1 MLNTN
6 NKKPIKIAIMEA
18 SSQNRAILEFFFS
31 NSGKSVFKESSLE
44 DSSAVII
51 DYDFPGAKASW
62 EQIYNNSQ
70 KPGIILS
77 ISEVEIP
84 GAIWIAKPLTTQ
96 ALIEAG
102 HKIKEIIEN
111 KVPMATP
118 AEPKQAAETITIT
131 RHNEPE
137 LEPDKALPESESA
150 ESKPLDTE
158 SPVDD
163 TADDDLFS
171 METLSNIDAIP
182 QVSLNDVAE
191 TETEK
196 EGQLTPVT
204 DDELDISTVT
214 ISDDASARLDFS
226 ELEPAEPVLAES
238 SAAMQASSVKNVD
251 HTSTTQINHAIPS
264 VSDFAGNTNF
274 LELDDNTFDE
284 NTAENNI
291 SNSDH
296 QTKKGTDDATEIAVP
311 ASDTSETP
319 EQDIDDEE
327 IDALLESLISGGKA
341 KQLDAQVDKITTD
354 YLVDNMPADDT
365 ASNNHS
371 NTGTTPL
378 EPNKEPL
385 LETDLFDFDAISTDL
400 THTEPS
406 QSKENIEVKDD
417 LASLST
423 SELSATVE
431 KTDIEETTAVT
442 DKTPV
447 EDTDLFDLE
456 IDSLTTQDDKP
467 HHENVDEAHM
477 FSGDLESSDLII
489 EENSSMIFED
499 LKDTP
504 QESDD
509 LILDDILVSTESIVT
524 ETVETDLDNDFQELD
539 PAGLSS
545 ETPAEKT
552 LTAEEE
558 LQALLEEI
566 RKEAESAQT
575 PGSISASSQLQD
587 DQPSARPNHIPTA
600 AEERWALTCGVN
612 EKIATAKDVDR
623 IAYTLSNH
631 MLSTL
636 LDTLVQ
642 SEHTQKVMRLKFKG
656 HIIVV
661 DHAND
666 FIYCDHSIYT
676 NQYAEL
682 CHNPIDAE
690 NIKVHELDSS
700 EIRLYRKKAEEEPEH
715 AHSIESFIWTT
726 SLLTSRGRLL
736 KYTDINK
743 KVGLKYWPNLT
754 RLELIPH
761 AMQIAA
767 VFYKH
772 PGSLLEVSRWLKIE
786 QRYVFAFY
794 NAVLALKYI
803 ELDGNKLRSSSLD
816 MEATSN
822 TKRRGFFSR
831 LLKRIKS

>member
-6 NKKPIKIAIMEA
+6 NKTPIKIAIMEA

-62 EQIYNNSQ
+62 EQTYKNSQ

-77 ISEVEIP
+77 ISEVDIP

-102 HKIKEIIEN
+102 HKIKDIIEN
-111 KVPMATP
+111 NMSIATP
-118 AEPKQAAETITIT
+118 AETIQSTETVALSDEPDEALHISEAETKPTVTDTDSDHSSAVEIQSMTDS
-131 RHNEPE
+131 EPQTT
-137 LEPDKALPESESA
+137 LNNTTESE
-150 ESKPLDTE
+150 EELL
-158 SPVDD
+158 SP
-163 TADDDLFS
+163 
-171 METLSNIDAIP
+171 I
-182 QVSLNDVAE
+182 
-191 TETEK
+191 
-196 EGQLTPVT
+196 T
-204 DDELDISTVT
+204 DDALKVTTVT
-214 ISDDASARLDFS
+214 SDEASTLLDFAN
-226 ELEPAEPVLAES
+226 LEEAEPVLTES
-238 SAAMQASSVKNVD
+238 SIATHASSVKNVD
-251 HTSTTQINHAIPS
+251 HSSTTQINHAIPS

-274 LELDDNTFDE
+274 LELDDTTFDE
-284 NTAENNI
+284 NSADKNAAK
-291 SNSDH
+291 SDH
-296 QTKKGTDDATEIAVP
+296 QAKKVTDDVTEITIP
-311 ASDTSETP
+311 ASDTVEAP
-319 EQDIDDEE
+319 EQAIDDEE

-341 KQLDAQVDKITTD
+341 KQLDEQVDKITTD
-354 YLVDNMPADDT
+354 YLVDNMPADDA

-371 NTGTTPL
+371 DTAQL
-378 EPNKEPL
+378 EPHKKPHS
-385 LETDLFDFDAISTDL
+385 ETDLFDFDTISTDL
-400 THTEPS
+400 AQNEPS
-406 QSKENIEVKDD
+406 QKKEKIEVKDN
-417 LASLST
+417 LNSQST
-423 SELSATVE
+423 DELSVTLE
-431 KTDIEETTAVT
+431 KTEIEETSSVT

-447 EDTDLFDLE
+447 EDKDLFDLE
-456 IDSLTTQDDKP
+456 IDSLTTQASDP
-467 HHENVDEAHM
+467 HQGDVDEVNK
-477 FSGDLESSDLII
+477 FTNDLESSDLII
-489 EENSSMIFED
+489 EEHSSMIFED
-499 LKDTP
+499 LGDTP
-504 QESDD
+504 QAHDE
-509 LILDDILVSTESIVT
+509 LMLDDVLASSDSIDTEAA
-524 ETVETDLDNDFQELD
+524 EKELDNNYLELD
-539 PAGLSS
+539 PTDLSS
-545 ETPAEKT
+545 ETPVEKS
-552 LTAEEE
+552 LSAEEE
-558 LQALLEEI
+558 LQELLEEI

-575 PGSISASSQLQD
+575 PGSISVSVSNQQQD
-587 DQPSARPNHIPTA
+587 HQPSARPNHIPTA

-612 EKIATAKDVDR
+612 EKIATVKDVDR

-690 NIKVHELDSS
+690 SIKVHELDSS
-700 EIRLYRKKAEEEPEH
+700 EIRLYRKKAEEEPEY